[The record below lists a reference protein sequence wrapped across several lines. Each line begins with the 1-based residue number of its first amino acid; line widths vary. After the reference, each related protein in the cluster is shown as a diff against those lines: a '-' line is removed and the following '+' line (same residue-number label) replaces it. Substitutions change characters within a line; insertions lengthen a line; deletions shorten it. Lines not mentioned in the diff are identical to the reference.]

1 MEMEKKKQTLEQM
14 KGEPMGMKYDTGEG
28 KEKAEG
34 SNKLKSYQLLGEYL
48 LPDKS
53 KCGKRARKS
62 YRVFF
67 GEDAPLNAYPWMALL
82 GYRNPD
88 KPHWLCGGSL
98 INDRYV
104 LSAGHCVHPESI
116 RKSRIGQLLKVRL
129 GEHDLSKKI
138 DCPQDYIDAKE
149 CAPPPLDF
157 KPESITIHPDY
168 SPTLLINDI
177 SLIRLGKPVTFTHAI
192 RPVCLPQSDLDVS
205 EFLGYRDAVVAGWG
219 STENTLQSKILQR
232 APIPYQKRA
241 ACEVEYLSY
250 LGEGQL
256 CFGGRNRQ
264 DSCFGDSGGPVMQSK
279 AGTGQYTQL
288 GIVSYGKKI
297 CGTVG
302 VPAVYTNVAHYRSW
316 ILQCLKP

>member
-1 MEMEKKKQTLEQM
+1 MIVGSEVQSLSQT
-14 KGEPMGMKYDTGEG
+14 
-28 KEKAEG
+28 
-34 SNKLKSYQLLGEYL
+34 
-48 LPDKS
+48 
-53 KCGKRARKS
+53 
-62 YRVFF
+62 
-67 GEDAPLNAYPWMALL
+67 
-82 GYRNPD
+82 
-88 KPHWLCGGSL
+88 
-98 INDRYV
+98 
-104 LSAGHCVHPESI
+104 GHFY
-116 RKSRIGQLLKVRL
+116 GLKVRL

-149 CAPPPLDF
+149 CAPSPLDF

-279 AGTGQYTQL
+279 AGTGQYTQSHVFSSAL
-288 GIVSYGKKI
+288 TRPLI
-297 CGTVG
+297 
-302 VPAVYTNVAHYRSW
+302 SW
-316 ILQCLKP
+316 RPTARHRVLREENLRHCWCPRCLHQRRPLQELDSAMS